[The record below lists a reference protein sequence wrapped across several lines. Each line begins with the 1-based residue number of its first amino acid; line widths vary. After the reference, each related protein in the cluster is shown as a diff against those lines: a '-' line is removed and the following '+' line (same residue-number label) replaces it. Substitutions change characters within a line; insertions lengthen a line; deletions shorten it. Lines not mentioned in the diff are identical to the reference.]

1 MGRAERSEPG
11 VSIAIV
17 GVGETDYAW
26 KDPRAPAELAVDAV
40 QRALADAG
48 LTGADVDGIV
58 TESYTLSHGAPAD
71 LVASRIGVRDRAFS
85 AHLGIA
91 GSGTVGAPGL
101 ARMAIEAGEASV
113 VVSYYSIN
121 LSSRGAGGAYA
132 IHAGDRAKAA
142 FEMPFGYYGQ
152 AVYFA
157 AAAARYR
164 HLYGLEY
171 EQLGAVALA
180 ARAHA
185 QRTPNA
191 LRREPLT
198 MEAFL
203 DNPIVAD
210 PLRKLDCCLVN
221 DGGVAFVMTSLER
234 ARDLPHPPAVV
245 AGVGFGSKPVPQS
258 GYFSQAADLLTTA
271 ATYSGPRAY
280 RQAGLTAADVDVA
293 EIYDCFTISMLLQL
307 EDLGFAAKGE
317 GAAFIAS
324 GATGP
329 GGELPVNTH
338 GGLLS
343 QSYLVGGN
351 HVVEAVRQL
360 RGDRGEAQVEGAEVA
375 LVAGLGA
382 PEHATLLLTVDR

>member
-1 MGRAERSEPG
+1 MT
-11 VSIAIV
+11 IAIV

-26 KDPRAPAELAVDAV
+26 KDPRSPAAMAVDAV

-58 TESYTLSHGAPAD
+58 TESYTLANRAPAD
-71 LVASRIGVRDRAFS
+71 LVAAHLGVRDRGFS

-91 GSGTVGAPGL
+91 GSGTVGAPAL
-101 ARMAIEAGEASV
+101 ARLAIDSGEASV
-113 VVSYYSIN
+113 VVSYYAIN
-121 LSSRGAGGAYA
+121 LSDRGSGGVYGL
-132 IHAGDRAKAA
+132 HAEDRAKAA
-142 FEMPFGYYGQ
+142 FEMPFGFYGQ

-164 HLYGLEY
+164 HVYGLEPD
-171 EQLGAVALA
+171 QLGAVAVA

-185 QRTPNA
+185 RRTPNA
-191 LRREPLT
+191 LRQEPLS
-198 MEAFL
+198 MDDYLA
-203 DNPIVAD
+203 NPIVAE

-234 ARDLPHPPAVV
+234 ARDLPHRPAVV
-245 AGVGFGSKPVPQS
+245 AGVGFGSAPVPQS
-258 GYFSQAADLLTTA
+258 GYFSQSSDLLTTPA
-271 ATYSGPRAY
+271 ALSGPKAY
-280 RQAGLTAADVDVA
+280 RDAGLTPHDVDVA
-293 EIYDCFTISMLLQL
+293 EIYDCFTISMVLQL
-307 EDLGFAAKGE
+307 EDLGFAEKGA
-317 GAAFIAS
+317 GAAFAAS
-324 GATGP
+324 GAIAP
-329 GGELPVNTH
+329 GGILPVNTH

-360 RGDRGEAQVEGAEVA
+360 RGDRGESQVDGAEVA